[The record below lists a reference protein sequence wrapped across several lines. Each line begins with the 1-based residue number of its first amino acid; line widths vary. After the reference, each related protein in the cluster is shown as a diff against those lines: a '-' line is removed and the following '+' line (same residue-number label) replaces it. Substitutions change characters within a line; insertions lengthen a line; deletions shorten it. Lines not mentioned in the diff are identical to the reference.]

1 MRMHPRRK
9 GVLALVGAATLLAV
23 AGVAYATIPDSGG
36 VYTAC
41 RLNSVGTIRL
51 IDPSASS
58 SSLLSHCT
66 ALETRITWNAQGQ
79 KGDTGAPGK
88 DGVSPTVTQLAPGD
102 SNCPA
107 GGAEITDAAGTKA
120 YVCSGQHG
128 TDGKDGQ
135 SFTGAFTSPNKEF
148 SLSVA
153 DDGVEITGPDAT
165 ISLPS
170 SGGVAIKSD
179 GNVSIQGN
187 NVDTVANNES
197 TTVHGNRTESVGQD
211 ETIFVGRDRSATV
224 GRDET
229 ITVHGNR
236 TETVDS
242 DQTLTVHGN
251 RTETVDNNENITIG
265 GNHSRTV
272 GKDETVQVGGSRTE
286 TVGKDE
292 SVTVGASRT
301 ETVGGDLSLRA
312 DGSLNLRGSLV
323 MINDGSGTTCQHVA
337 RVGDT
342 VNVNSSVGVIV
353 TGSATVCVGGP

>member
-1 MRMHPRRK
+1 MRITHPRRK
-9 GVLALVGAATLLAV
+9 GVLALVGVMALLAV
-23 AGVAYATIPDSGG
+23 AGVAYATIPDGGG

-41 RLNSVGTIRL
+41 RLNGVGTIRL
-51 IDPSASS
+51 IDPSGPST
-58 SSLLSHCT
+58 SLLSHCT
-66 ALETRITWNAQGQ
+66 KFETEITWNQ
-79 KGDTGAPGK
+79 KGQN
-88 DGVSPTVTQLAPGD
+88 GVSPTVAQLSPGD
-102 SNCPA
+102 SHCPA
-107 GGAEITDAAGTKA
+107 GGAAITDAAGTTA
-120 YVCSGQHG
+120 YVCSGQNG
-128 TDGKDGQ
+128 QDGQ
-135 SFTGAFTSPNKEF
+135 SFTGAFTSPNKQF

-153 DDGVEITGPDAT
+153 DNGVEITGPDAT

-170 SGGVAIKSD
+170 SGGVTIKSD

-187 NVDTVANNES
+187 NVDTVANNENI
-197 TTVHGNRTESVGQD
+197 TVHGNRTESVGQD
-211 ETIFVGRDRSATV
+211 ETIFVGRDRTTTV

-229 ITVHGNR
+229 IAVHHNR

-242 DQTLTVHGN
+242 DQTITVHGN
-251 RTETVDNNENITIG
+251 RTQTVDNNESITIG

-301 ETVGGDLSLRA
+301 ETVGGDLSLRV

-323 MINDGSGTTCQHVA
+323 TINDGSGTTCQNVA

-342 VNVNSSVGVIV
+342 VDVNSSVGVIL
-353 TGSATVCVGGP
+353 TGSATVCVGP